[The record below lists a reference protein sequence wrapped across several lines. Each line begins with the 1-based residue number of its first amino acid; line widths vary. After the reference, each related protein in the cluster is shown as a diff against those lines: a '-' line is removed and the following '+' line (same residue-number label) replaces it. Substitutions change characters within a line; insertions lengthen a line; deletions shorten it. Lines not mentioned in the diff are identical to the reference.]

1 VLYLSSSRLRRNEG
15 MTYHRVKFRRERAF
29 AFTLA
34 EIMIVVAV
42 IALLAVLAL
51 PGFMRAR
58 KRAQAAQ
65 VKEDLRLI
73 DAAPDQYAVETGKR
87 SGTLVGKA
95 DWTAY
100 LKKGTRL
107 YATGEGVLGN
117 EFGPQTVDEVPMVPY
132 DTYIELGDVVD
143 HEFWD
148 PFDL

>member
-1 VLYLSSSRLRRNEG
+1 MVDGRFRRRLSIRSALPEFVAFAAERRDD
-15 MTYHRVKFRRERAF
+15 YHRVKFRRERAF

-87 SGTLVGKA
+87 SGTSVGKA

-100 LKKGTRL
+100 
-107 YATGEGVLGN
+107 
-117 EFGPQTVDEVPMVPY
+117 
-132 DTYIELGDVVD
+132 
-143 HEFWD
+143 
-148 PFDL
+148 

>member
-1 VLYLSSSRLRRNEG
+1 

-29 AFTLA
+29 AFTLV

-42 IALLAVLAL
+42 IALLAAIAL

-65 VKEDLRLI
+65 IKEDLRLI
-73 DAAPDQYAVETGKR
+73 DGALDQYAIETGKR
-87 SGTLVGKA
+87 SGTPVGTA

-100 LKKGTRL
+100 LKKDTRL
-107 YATGEGVLGN
+107 YATGEDILGN

-132 DTYIELGDVVD
+132 ETFLELGDVVD
-143 HEFWD
+143 DQFWD

>member
-1 VLYLSSSRLRRNEG
+1 

-34 EIMIVVAV
+34 EIMVVVAV
-42 IALLAVLAL
+42 IALLAVIAL

-58 KRAQAAQ
+58 KRAQASQ

-73 DAAPDQYAVETGKR
+73 DAALEQYAIDTGKR
-87 SGTLVGKA
+87 SGAPVA
-95 DWTAY
+95 MEDWIAY

-107 YATGEGVLGN
+107 YATGEDLLGN
-117 EFGPQTVDEVPMVPY
+117 EFGPQTVDETPMVPY
-132 DTYIELGDVVD
+132 ETYIELGDVVD
-143 HEFWD
+143 DEFWE

>member
-1 VLYLSSSRLRRNEG
+1 
-15 MTYHRVKFRRERAF
+15 MKFRRERAF

>member
-1 VLYLSSSRLRRNEG
+1 

-34 EIMIVVAV
+34 EIMIVVGV
-42 IALLAVLAL
+42 IALLAVIAL

-58 KRAQAAQ
+58 KRAQASQ

-73 DAAPDQYAVETGKR
+73 DAALEQYAIDTGKR
-87 SGTLVGKA
+87 SGAPVATE
-95 DWTAY
+95 DWIAY

-107 YATGEGVLGN
+107 YATGEDVLGN
-117 EFGPQTVDEVPMVPY
+117 EFGPQTVDETPMVPY
-132 DTYIELGDVVD
+132 ETYIELGDVVD
-143 HEFWD
+143 DEFWE

>member
-1 VLYLSSSRLRRNEG
+1 

-42 IALLAVLAL
+42 ISLLAALAI

-58 KRAQAAQ
+58 KRVQAAQ
-65 VKEDLRLI
+65 IKEDLRLI
-73 DAAPDQYAVETGKR
+73 DAAVEQYAIETGKR
-87 SGTLVGKA
+87 SGAPVGTA

-100 LKKGTRL
+100 VKKGTRL
-107 YATGEGVLGN
+107 HEAAEDVLGN
-117 EFGPQTVDEVPMVPY
+117 EFGPQTVDETPMVPY
-132 DTYIELGDVVD
+132 ESYIELGDVAD
-143 HEFWD
+143 DDFWD